1 MNLYLELCYLVFIG
15 MLTFA
20 VLMIQFN
27 REATADMDDGE
38 YLFFLAGWIIG
49 IVLLFGLKVLV
60 TAYFLYE
67 LMDFVRLTMDAC

>member
-1 MNLYLELCYLVFIG
+1 

-27 REATADMDDGE
+27 REATAEMDSGE
-38 YLFFLAGWIIG
+38 YLFFLVGWIIG

-60 TAYFLYE
+60 TAYFLYK